1 MLSPNLHI
9 AAMAPY
15 ALADLQVAPDTQLIS
30 LAQNES
36 LRPPSPL
43 ALKAAAHT
51 FESSALYPDPDWT
64 DLCAAISQVHG
75 LNTES
80 ILCGAGS
87 MELISAVMTVYAGP
101 GDQILAPA
109 YAYAFFRTMAQVTQ
123 ADYRTAP
130 ETDLTVSVQALLD
143 AVQPQTKIVC
153 VANPGNPT
161 GTHIPPA
168 DLRDLRAKLLPD
180 VLLIID
186 EAYGEFIPKSE
197 PLFDLADQSNTIILR
212 TFSKA
217 YGLAGM
223 RVGWGYLP
231 PNIAAQTR
239 KLMNP
244 NNVSAASQAAAT
256 AAMLDQGYM
265 RDTCAQTAVLR
276 ERLTQSC
283 RSIGLNVPDSE
294 TNFILIQFRSSE
306 NAQSADQHL
315 RSRGILMRGMGG
327 YGLSDCLRATIGP
340 AHDMDMTIECLKHWY
355 QQEVQP

>member
-1 MLSPNLHI
+1 MLSPNSHI
-9 AAMAPY
+9 AAMASY
-15 ALADLQVAPDTQLIS
+15 ALADLQVAPGTQLIS

-43 ALKAAAHT
+43 ALQAAANKL
-51 FESSALYPDPDWT
+51 EGSAHYPDPDWT
-64 DLCAAISQVHG
+64 DLCTAISQVHG
-75 LNTES
+75 LKSES

-87 MELISAVMTVYAGP
+87 MELISAVMTAYAGP

-109 YAYAFFRTMAQVTQ
+109 FAYAFFCTMAQVTQ

-161 GTHIPPA
+161 GTYIPPA
-168 DLRDLRAKLLPD
+168 DLRDLRVKLPAD
-180 VLLIID
+180 ILLIID

-197 PLFDLADQSNTIILR
+197 SLFNLAEQSNTIILR

-223 RVGWGYLP
+223 RVGWGYFP
-231 PNIAAQTR
+231 PHIAAQTR

-244 NNVSAASQAAAT
+244 NNISAASQAAAT
-256 AAMLDQGYM
+256 AAMLDQDYM
-265 RDTCAQTAVLR
+265 RETCEQTAVLR
-276 ERLTQSC
+276 KRLTQSC
-283 RSIGLNVPDSE
+283 RSLDLNIHDSE
-294 TNFILIQFRSSE
+294 TNFALIQFGSPE
-306 NAQSADQHL
+306 IAQSADQHL
-315 RSRGILMRGMGG
+315 RRCGILMRGMGG
-327 YGLSDCLRATIGP
+327 YGLPDCLRATIGP
-340 AHDMDMTIECLKHWY
+340 AQDMDTTIECLKHWY
-355 QQEVQP
+355 QKETQS